1 MIRQVTM
8 MFVIF
13 FSCAPLLQSGETQSQ
28 SVPAEYI
35 RDLKAPGRSNQI
47 LRPSAVYVDH
57 QFNEVLVAD
66 PGHNRVAIFDTSGVF
81 RFEFSG
87 AGHFSTPV
95 DLAVDKDGFIWVLGT
110 TKEGRKL
117 FVFDFDGLF
126 IRAVQLPPGID
137 STGVAYGSFD
147 IGPGGELFLLDKMGF
162 RVIVLDPDGAT
173 NRSISLLTSL
183 EEDDRRRQV
192 LGKLRVMRGKILIP
206 CGSLGRVYIYNLD
219 GKQQR
224 SVGYKG
230 TSIGELNFP
239 VAAVLNDDDLLLV
252 LDKHR
257 FNVVCFDLDGQFRGE
272 FGGRGNSPGWFY
284 HPTLLDVDQRGL
296 VYIGQIFQN
305 KVQVCRTPDFILKP
319 NRPGKSDQGNAD
331 DTYIYTYSLGWLQST
346 LHDKGGLE
354 AEEDT
359 KTIYDNTIVSAPEAI
374 VSVYGETC
382 YFWR

>member
-1 MIRQVTM
+1 MLRQVTIL
-8 MFVIF
+8 FVIF
-13 FSCAPLLQSGETQSQ
+13 FSYPPLPLSAEARPM
-28 SVPAEYI
+28 SVPAEYV
-35 RDLKAPGRSNQI
+35 RDLKTPGRSNQI
-47 LRPSAVYVDH
+47 LRPSAIYVDR
-57 QFNEVLVAD
+57 QFNETLVAD
-66 PGHNRVAIFDTSGVF
+66 PGHNRIAIFDSSGVF

-95 DLAVDKDGFIWVLGT
+95 DLAVDRDGYIWVLGT
-110 TKEGRKL
+110 TKQGREL

-126 IRAVQLPPGID
+126 LREVQLPESID
-137 STGVAYGSFD
+137 SRETAFGSFD
-147 IGPGGELFLLDKMGF
+147 MSPGGELFLLDEVGF
-162 RVIVLDPDGAT
+162 RVVVLDRDGAT
-173 NRSISLLTSL
+173 QRSFNLLTSMD
-183 EEDDRRRQV
+183 EDVRRRQV
-192 LGKLRVMRGKILIP
+192 LGKLRIQRDKILIP

-219 GKQQR
+219 GKQLR

-239 VAAVLNDDDLLLV
+239 VAAVLSDDDLLLV

-257 FNVVCFDLDGQFRGE
+257 FNVVCFDLDGRFRGE

-305 KVQVCRTPDFILKP
+305 KVQVCRIPEFILKSGQ
-319 NRPGKSDQGNAD
+319 PGESDTGDSEN
-331 DTYIYTYSLGWLQST
+331 TYTNTYSLGWLQST

-354 AEEDT
+354 AEEDR
-359 KTIYDNTIVSAPEAI
+359 NTNYENVMVSAPEAI
-374 VSVYGETC
+374 IDVHGETC